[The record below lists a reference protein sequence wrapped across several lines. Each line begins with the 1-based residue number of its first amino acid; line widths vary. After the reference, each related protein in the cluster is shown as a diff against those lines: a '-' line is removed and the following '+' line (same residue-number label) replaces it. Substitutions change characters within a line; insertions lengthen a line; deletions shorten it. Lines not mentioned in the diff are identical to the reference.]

1 MATAVSQLANP
12 PTENQH
18 ILPETLPLVRVLVR
32 DILTASP
39 SYHELDAVQR
49 RQLAASMVRVCEAG
63 SSLLR
68 EEHENRS
75 RAQELSAAAASV
87 PASPAERPVRQLR
100 GKARALSFAQNAGS
114 DFSGISAQK
123 VAGTTQAILNAVS
136 FPRFVTDLI
145 NGVFKAMLTSTNQQM
160 NSYLELLNNVSS
172 SLSGFAE
179 SNFSDQG
186 ARQWLVDK
194 FPGSFELVGGGDSTG
209 SGDGEGPQVQL
220 RDGAKMPSEEALKTA
235 FGLGPS
241 DSVPSGDPESS
252 LLPFAKIQMARQRQQ
267 MLATMVMLGM
277 QRIVIDSGKINASM
291 RFHIDTRSAAQDDQ
305 GSTFSEQNT
314 INAAGSYGVGPW
326 GVSASVS
333 NTIGYVSTQRSQTT
347 EEMNTD
353 LDLNSSVEINFR
365 SDYLP
370 LNRMASSDQASR
382 IRANTLNPEA
392 EAIAAEKDRAARNA
406 DLDKARWADLSKTLQ
421 PQTGAAPPAASP
433 AKPAQQAKPDT
444 GQAQQ
449 PKGGT
454 TQAPAGSS
462 SGTGAQKPADQS
474 KTPGGGAPQTGGQ
487 SGGTQQTGGQ
497 GGGTL
502 QTGGQGAPGT
512 ASQGSSF
519 S

>member
-1 MATAVSQLANP
+1 
-12 PTENQH
+12 
-18 ILPETLPLVRVLVR
+18 VR

-39 SYHELDAVQR
+39 SYHKLDPEQK

-75 RAQELSAAAASV
+75 RTRQLSAATGVSV
-87 PASPAERPVRQLR
+87 SSTAKPTRHSR
-100 GKARALSFAQNAGS
+100 GKTPVLSFAQGAGS
-114 DFSGISAQK
+114 DFSGVAAQK

-145 NGVFKAMLTSTNQQM
+145 NGVFKALISSSTQQM
-160 NSYLELLNNVSS
+160 NSYVELLNNVSS

-186 ARQWLVDK
+186 ARQWLVGK
-194 FPGSFELVGGGDSTG
+194 FPASFELTGGGDGSD
-209 SGDGEGPQVQL
+209 SGDGDGPQIQM
-220 RDGAKMPSEEALKTA
+220 RDGAKMPSEEALKAA

-291 RFHIDTRSAAQDDQ
+291 RFHIDTRSAAQDEQ
-305 GSTFSEQNT
+305 GSTLSEQNT
-314 INAAGSYGVGPW
+314 ISASGSYGVGPW

-333 NTIGYVSTQRSQTT
+333 NTIGYVSTQKSQTT

-353 LDLNSSVEINFR
+353 LDLNSSVEINFK

-370 LNRMASSDQASR
+370 LNRLASSDQASR

-421 PQTGAAPPAASP
+421 PASGAAPSTAPAASP
-433 AKPAQQAKPDT
+433 AKPAQSGKSDSSQTP
-444 GQAQQ
+444 Q

-454 TQAPAGSS
+454 NQPAAGTGSGSATGAPKTTDQPKTQA
-462 SGTGAQKPADQS
+462 
-474 KTPGGGAPQTGGQ
+474 
-487 SGGTQQTGGQ
+487 GGTPQTGGQ
-497 GGGTL
+497 GGGSFEAGG
-502 QTGGQGAPGT
+502 QTGGAPQSRGQGDAFR
-512 ASQGSSF
+512 S
-519 S
+519 

>member
-1 MATAVSQLANP
+1 VASAVSQLANP

-18 ILPETLPLVRVLVR
+18 TLPQTLPLVRVLVR

-39 SYHELDAVQR
+39 SYHKLDPLQR

-75 RAQELSAAAASV
+75 RAQELSTAAATV
-87 PASPAERPVRQLR
+87 PASAVERPVPQSR
-100 GKARALSFAQNAGS
+100 GKARVLSFAQNAGT
-114 DFSGISAQK
+114 DFSGVSAQK

-160 NSYLELLNNVSS
+160 NSYVELLNNVST

-194 FPGSFELVGGGDSTG
+194 FPGSFELVGGGDSAG

-220 RDGAKMPSEEALKTA
+220 RDGAKAPSEDALKTA

-305 GSTFSEQNT
+305 GSTFNEQNT
-314 INAAGSYGVGPW
+314 ISGSGSYGVGPW

-333 NTIGYVSTQRSQTT
+333 NTIGYVSTQKSQTT

-365 SDYLP
+365 SDFLP

-421 PQTGAAPPAASP
+421 PQTGAAAPPASP
-433 AKPAQQAKPDT
+433 AKPAQQTKPDT
-444 GQAQQ
+444 SQAQP

-454 TQAPAGSS
+454 TQPPAGSS

-474 KTPGGGAPQTGGQ
+474 KTPGA
-487 SGGTQQTGGQ
+487 GTPKTGGQ

-512 ASQGSSF
+512 VSQGSSF

>member
-1 MATAVSQLANP
+1 VATAVSQLANP

-18 ILPETLPLVRVLVR
+18 TLPETLPLVRVLVR

-39 SYHELDAVQR
+39 SYHKLDPVQR

-87 PASPAERPVRQLR
+87 PASPAERPVRQSR
-100 GKARALSFAQNAGS
+100 GKARVLSFAQNAGS

-160 NSYLELLNNVSS
+160 NSYVELLNNVSS

-186 ARQWLVDK
+186 ARQWLVGK

-209 SGDGEGPQVQL
+209 SGDGEAPQVQL
-220 RDGAKMPSEEALKTA
+220 RDGAKMPSEDALKTA

-277 QRIVIDSGKINASM
+277 QRIVIESGKINASM

-314 INAAGSYGVGPW
+314 INASGSYGVGPW

-433 AKPAQQAKPDT
+433 AKPAQQTKPDT
-444 GQAQQ
+444 SQAQQ

-454 TQAPAGSS
+454 SQAPAGSS
-462 SGTGAQKPADQS
+462 STGAQKPADQS
-474 KTPGGGAPQTGGQ
+474 KTPGGGMPQTGGQ
-487 SGGTQQTGGQ
+487 RGGTQQTGGQ

-502 QTGGQGAPGT
+502 QTSGQGAPGT